1 MKVRKVAPRPLPK
14 RKRPN
19 LTDMMDASIKMQ
31 KEAQK
36 RRAWVGSLQDQ
47 EDDERMRKFAAAPQ
61 RYRELFP
68 SYADL
73 PMARPPAP

>member
-1 MKVRKVAPRPLPK
+1 MPARKVAPRPPPK

-19 LTDMMDASIKMQ
+19 LTDLMDASIKMQ

-36 RRAWVGSLQDQ
+36 RRAWIGGLQ

-68 SYADL
+68 TYADL
-73 PMARPPAP
+73 PMARPPGP

>member
-1 MKVRKVAPRPLPK
+1 MKVRKVAPRPPPK
-14 RKRPN
+14 RKRVN

-36 RRAWVGSLQDQ
+36 RRAWVGSLQ